1 MSSPLRNTS
10 IRDRLITSYEPR
22 KYHYARKNQ
31 YAEQFALRGHND
43 IAQQLEDCQET
54 EVLAACTNCGK
65 SWYIVNK
72 CRLRVCPLCSY
83 EVAKRRGEYLIAMTA
98 KMTHPKLI
106 TLTMPLWTQDPQV
119 GIRFLR
125 TSFNKLRKTKFFS
138 VVKGGAYQIELKP
151 KDGGWHIHIHALL
164 DAPYLPY
171 QRLFST
177 WKNILGTNAPQVDIR
192 SADTRK
198 AREYAAKY
206 AAKSADFYSHP
217 ETVVLWYE
225 ATKGQRL
232 FATFGKW
239 YNAKLEE
246 LTGEP
251 EQPIP
256 KAKCPNCDAESSVYL
271 ARDGPWIYGSA
282 EWMRLTNIVVGEQA
296 LTLTIH
302 EIRDPLTTYRSQLE
316 AKRIEKENRKDAES

>member
-1 MSSPLRNTS
+1 
-10 IRDRLITSYEPR
+10 
-22 KYHYARKNQ
+22 
-31 YAEQFALRGHND
+31 
-43 IAQQLEDCQET
+43 
-54 EVLAACTNCGK
+54 
-65 SWYIVNK
+65 
-72 CRLRVCPLCSY
+72 LCSY
-83 EVAKRRGEYLIAMTA
+83 EVAKRRGEYLIAMTS

-125 TSFNKLRKTKFFS
+125 TAFNKLRKSKLFS

-151 KDGGWHIHIHALL
+151 KDNGWHIHIHALL

-171 QRLFST
+171 QRLFT
-177 WKNILGTNAPQVDIR
+177 VWKTILGTNAPQVDIR

-302 EIRDPLTTYRSQLE
+302 EIRDALTIYRSQLNE
-316 AKRIEKENRKDAES
+316 KRIAKETRKDAES

>member
-1 MSSPLRNTS
+1 MPRNTS
-10 IRDRLITSYEPR
+10 IRDRLVAAYEPR
-22 KYHYARKNQ
+22 KYHYARKHQ
-31 YAEQFALRGHND
+31 YAEQFALRGHHE

-54 EVLAACTNCGK
+54 EVLAACTNCGA

-83 EVAKRRGEYLIAMTA
+83 EVAKRRGQYLIAMTA
-98 KMTHPKLI
+98 KMSHPKLL
-106 TLTMPLWTQDPQV
+106 TLTMPLWTKDPQV

-125 TSFNKLRKTKFFS
+125 VSFNKLRKKKLFS
-138 VVKGGAYQIELKP
+138 VVRGGAYQIELKP
-151 KDGGWHIHIHALL
+151 KDEGWHIHLHALL

-171 QRLFST
+171 QRLFSV
-177 WKNILGTNAPQVDIR
+177 WKEILGTTAPQVDIR

-256 KAKCPNCDAESSVYL
+256 KANCPDCKAESTVFL
-271 ARDGPWIYGSA
+271 ARDGPWIYGST
-282 EWMRLTNIVVGEQA
+282 EWMRLTNIIVGEQP
-296 LTLTIH
+296 LTVAID
-302 EIRDPLTTYRSQLE
+302 EIRDAVVVYRSQLE
-316 AKRIEKENRKDAES
+316 AKRLAKAQRKVEDA